1 MERLGL
7 RKGMAFE
14 ENSERCPIN
23 QVPVRKRETVI
34 TVPDRGDLT
43 LGIGYRGAERLK
55 KAMRSS
61 TPC

>member
-1 MERLGL
+1 MGRLGL

-43 LGIGYRGAERLK
+43 LGIGY
-55 KAMRSS
+55 
-61 TPC
+61 